1 MKTNNALYFIGIK
14 GSGMASLAQICAKL
28 GYEVSGSDTL
38 DHVFTEE
45 GLKAL
50 NIPLYKFDENNIKD
64 HMTVVAGNAF
74 FDDHLEVKKA
84 LENDTITFYRYHE
97 FLGKIMEDFRTI
109 TVSGSHG
116 KTTTTTLLKD
126 MLEKSVSTGFL
137 IGDGHGE
144 LTQDDTYFA
153 VEACEFKRHFLAYH
167 PDVAILTNFE
177 MDHVDYFK
185 NEEDYLSSY
194 QEFIANVKEHIII
207 WGDDPNYDFF
217 KIDIPFWTYGLSDK
231 NDIQAKNIIEH
242 PNSTEF
248 DLYFK
253 GENLKHFDLP
263 IVGEHMVLNTLA
275 VIGVG
280 LYEKVSLEYIE
291 EGLHNFKGAAR
302 RYVIQEVKDTVL
314 IDDYAHNPTEIKL
327 TLEVTR
333 RRYPDKKLVAVYKP
347 DRPSRIVYFIE
358 ELKDALSVAD
368 EVVFLPFPT
377 LDSFESTV
385 GIDVN
390 YLKDRVENS
399 IVIEDT
405 LEGAQT
411 LASLAP
417 GAFVFMST
425 KNVYDIQEVLKEL
438 L

>member
-1 MKTNNALYFIGIK
+1 MNNELYFIGIK
-14 GSGMASLAQICAKL
+14 GSGMASLAQICVNL
-28 GYEVSGSDTL
+28 GYQVSGSDTQ

-45 GLKAL
+45 AL
-50 NIPLYKFDENNIKD
+50 FALDIPIYPFDEKNIKD
-64 HMTVVAGNAF
+64 NMTIVAGNAF
-74 FDDHLEVKKA
+74 LNDHIEVEKA
-84 LENDTITFYRYHE
+84 LRNKSITFYRYHE
-97 FLGKIMEDFRTI
+97 FLGKIMEDFRSI

-126 MLEKSVSTGFL
+126 MMEKTFDTGYL
-137 IGDGHGE
+137 IGDGHGQ
-144 LTQDDTYFA
+144 LSNDDAYFA

-167 PDVAILTNFE
+167 PDIAILTNFE
-177 MDHVDYFK
+177 LDHVDYFK
-185 NEEDYLSSY
+185 DEEDYLNSF
-194 QEFIANVKEHIII
+194 QEFSNNVKELIIV
-207 WGDDPNYDFF
+207 WGDDPHFDFF
-217 KIDIPFWTYGLSDK
+217 KFNTTVWTYGLHHENKISA
-231 NDIQAKNIIEH
+231 QNIIEH
-242 PNSTEF
+242 PDSTEF
-248 DLYFK
+248 DLFLDGK
-253 GENLKHFDLP
+253 NIKHFDLP
-263 IVGEHMVLNTLA
+263 LVGEHMVLNSLA
-275 VIGVG
+275 VIAVG
-280 LYEKVSLEYIE
+280 LYENMELDAIE
-291 EGLHNFKGAAR
+291 KGLLNFKGAAR
-302 RYVIQEVKDTVL
+302 RYVIQEVKNTVL

-358 ELKDALSVAD
+358 ELKDALSIAD

-390 YLKDRVENS
+390 YLKERIEGS
-399 IVIEDT
+399 IVIEDNQ
-405 LEGAQT
+405 EGAQI
-411 LASLAP
+411 LADLAP